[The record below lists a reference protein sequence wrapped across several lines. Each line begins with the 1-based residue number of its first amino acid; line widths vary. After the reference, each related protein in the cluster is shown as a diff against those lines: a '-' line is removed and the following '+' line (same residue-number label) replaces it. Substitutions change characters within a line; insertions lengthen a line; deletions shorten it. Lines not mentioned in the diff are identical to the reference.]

1 VGAGVANVWHLLYS
15 AGFML
20 VSLVFGILIFRV
32 ESTHHGYSIEN
43 GQETMLCRAFIK
55 KSGRWWI
62 GWLLDLP
69 GVNAQEETREKLVES
84 LRVGAQEML
93 STEVPFDPDGQITT
107 VR

>member
-1 VGAGVANVWHLLYS
+1 
-15 AGFML
+15 
-20 VSLVFGILIFRV
+20 
-32 ESTHHGYSIEN
+32 
-43 GQETMLCRAFIK
+43 MLCRAVIK

-84 LRVGAQEML
+84 LRIGAQEML

>member
-1 VGAGVANVWHLLYS
+1 VCVANVWHLLYS
-15 AGFML
+15 AGCLL
-20 VSLVFGILIFRV
+20 VVLTIGILIFNRV
-32 ESTHHGYSIEN
+32 ESTYHGYSIEN
-43 GQETMLCRAFIK
+43 GQETMLCRAVIK

-84 LRVGAQEML
+84 LRIGAQEML